1 MSNVLSEQYL
11 RLADADA
18 TAAAGAR
25 LAAALAGLPDVRFQ
39 VFLHG
44 DLGAGKT
51 TFSRGLLHA
60 LGHAGRVPS
69 PTYTLIEP
77 YELVPRPVYHMD
89 LYRLRDGAELE
100 FLALDDLP
108 ANALFLIEWPER
120 ASRELGRP
128 DLSLQLSLDGVA
140 RQLNISAMSGL
151 GSAVLRR
158 F

>member
-1 MSNVLSEQYL
+1 MSGVLSEQSL
-11 RLADADA
+11 SLADGDA
-18 TAAAGAR
+18 TEAAGAR

-39 VFLHG
+39 IFLHG

-51 TFSRGLLHA
+51 TFSRGVLCA
-60 LGHAGRVPS
+60 LGYTGRVPS

-108 ANALFLIEWPER
+108 ANALFLVEWPER
-120 ASRELGRP
+120 AGRALGPP
-128 DLSLQLSLDGVA
+128 DLVLQLTLDGAA
-140 RQLNISAMSGL
+140 RKLHIAAMSVSGA
-151 GSAVLRR
+151 AVLGH